1 MNDFNRIEEYLD
13 GQLSSGDS
21 QEFKLLLDTNPDLEL
36 ELSFRKELNEALRD
50 KTFLEFRKMVNER
63 TQSKGSTS
71 ATFSIKK
78 DILRTWHLAAAS
90 FALILVVGGLWY
102 ILSNKPYS
110 TERLVSKYYKP
121 AGPILQFRSVE
132 FNADDALKEAFGFYK
147 QNDFNNALKY
157 FNSLENQITA
167 KFYSGIC
174 YIELEQF
181 QKAISSFEYV
191 INDKDNLFVEQA
203 DWYLGLIYLMNN
215 QKNQAVD
222 QFKKISNS
230 DSYYSNQAEEI
241 LRYLN

>member
-71 ATFSIKK
+71 TTFSIKK